1 VSVTSEVADVGS
13 GLRGAWIVMSMMGL
27 CLWGVLVM
35 GGLSSG
41 GGVVGGAASRGVGE
55 ATGVV
60 WEVWLVRAE
69 TVVGGGRGVL
79 VCG

>member
-1 VSVTSEVADVGS
+1 MSVTSEVADVGS

-27 CLWGVLVM
+27 CLWGVVVV

-41 GGVVGGAASRGVGE
+41 GGFVGGASRGVGE

-60 WEVWLVRAE
+60 WEICLVRAE

>member
-1 VSVTSEVADVGS
+1 
-13 GLRGAWIVMSMMGL
+13 
-27 CLWGVLVM
+27 M